1 MWRPCPAL
9 SEKQLWLWIHPAAF
23 VESASAI
30 TAACEHM
37 NSENPHNPVHL
48 FDRRGELA
56 RFQIRGRGTASILLS
71 LCSKSTSGT
80 FVTADWEEI
89 LMHGRRK
96 NLEVFRRELHDQKRN
111 NKTHPFDQNQ
121 TTYDSIF
128 PVIIQDPRWKDSN
141 DVKTEQMLSLMS
153 EPTPREIPSNIVY
166 SPLTGADIT
175 ASLNNSDDI
184 EPDVEKL
191 MQEITDL
198 SEWKGYRQAPSRS
211 QMEDALTVDS
221 TQHLSVSPL
230 SLLWSPRGRTF
241 VNSNFT
247 HDHTMNQIR
256 YIRRRKPMD
265 SKAHVDGFEM
275 HLMFIRQSNS
285 AFPDLSGWDIL
296 VVPSYSVTLLE
307 ALSSRGA
314 MIIGLEENHAI
325 STVGNAM
332 RYVSI
337 PSPTF

>member
-1 MWRPCPAL
+1 
-9 SEKQLWLWIHPAAF
+9 
-23 VESASAI
+23 
-30 TAACEHM
+30 
-37 NSENPHNPVHL
+37 
-48 FDRRGELA
+48 
-56 RFQIRGRGTASILLS
+56 
-71 LCSKSTSGT
+71 
-80 FVTADWEEI
+80 
-89 LMHGRRK
+89 MHGRRK

-111 NKTHPFDQNQ
+111 NKIHPFDQNQ
-121 TTYDSIF
+121 TTCDSIF

-175 ASLNNSDDI
+175 ASLNYSDDI

-247 HDHTMNQIR
+247 QDHTMNQIR

-265 SKAHVDGFEM
+265 FKAHVDGFEM